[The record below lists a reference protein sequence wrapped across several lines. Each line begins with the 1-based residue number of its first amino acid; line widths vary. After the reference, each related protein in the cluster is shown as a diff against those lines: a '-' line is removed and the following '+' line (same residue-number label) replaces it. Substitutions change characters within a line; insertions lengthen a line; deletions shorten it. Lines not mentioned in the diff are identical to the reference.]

1 MHIVAYELV
10 CQSFAKAV
18 KIGKMPKM
26 VTTCQSSE
34 RFALKVIG
42 TCLAICSSCKSFP
55 TLRGLFNHVDA
66 RKGAS
71 SLFSSAILIN
81 VGNGDDP
88 DYHDLDE
95 TDTDE
100 RMSRALCTTH
110 QLFYTALRSS
120 VTDEDIRQ
128 WTRSGVRAMAR
139 RQRNVH
145 N

>member
-1 MHIVAYELV
+1 MQIISDPRV
-10 CQSFAKAV
+10 
-18 KIGKMPKM
+18 
-26 VTTCQSSE
+26 
-34 RFALKVIG
+34 
-42 TCLAICSSCKSFP
+42 
-55 TLRGLFNHVDA
+55 RGLFNHVDA
-66 RKGAS
+66 RKGAIPS
-71 SLFSSAILIN
+71 TLFSSAILVN

-100 RMSRALCTTH
+100 RMSRALCTH

-128 WTRSGVRAMAR
+128 WTRAGVRAMAR